1 MPRDVRTAGFSRRHR
16 FTGQGSFGPILRAS
30 RKLRG
35 RFAVIHAAPGIPG
48 RSRLGIALTRRNVPS
63 SVQRNRL
70 KRLVREAF
78 RTHPVKGAGL
88 DLIVM
93 LRERYEPRT
102 EGEVILE
109 VRALMDDLCARTA
122 R

>member
-1 MPRDVRTAGFSRRHR
+1 M
-16 FTGQGSFGPILRAS
+16 
-30 RKLRG
+30 
-35 RFAVIHAAPGIPG
+35 IHAAPGIPG
-48 RSRLGIALTRRNVPS
+48 RSRLGIALTRRNVAS
-63 SVQRNRL
+63 SVHRNRL

-78 RTHPVKGAGL
+78 RTHPVKRAGL

-102 EGEVILE
+102 EGDVILE
-109 VRALMDDLCARTA
+109 IRGLMDDLCARPP